1 MRMNDSYS
9 LVSMAEVLGTVRRSE
24 KPDPAKEYR
33 LLGVRLDGQG
43 PFLREA
49 KLGSQISAT
58 TLYQVKHGDFVYS
71 RLFAWR
77 GAFGIIGKNL
87 DGCYVSGEF
96 PTFNAVPERV
106 DLRYLNYWF
115 KLPTTVEKV
124 EADCT
129 GSTPLTRNRFKE
141 EFFLRLQIRLPPLS
155 EQRRIVA
162 RIEEL
167 AAKIEEAK
175 GLRKQ
180 AVEEAER
187 LRASSKSK
195 LFQNAF
201 SRRGNLRT
209 LEEVA
214 PIAMGQSPPGH
225 TYNEDGDGLPLLNG
239 PTEFGERYPKEIQW
253 TTSPTRIC
261 KTGDILVCVR
271 GATTGRMNWADKEYC
286 IGRGLAALT
295 PDPDL
300 SVAEYVF
307 YFVQTQTNEMLALT
321 SGSTFPNLQGEKL
334 KKLRIPLPP
343 PDEQRRIVVYLEDL
357 QSKVDALKRLQG
369 ESARELDALLPS
381 ILDKAFKGEL

>member
-1 MRMNDSYS
+1 MSMRWP
-9 LVSMAEVLGTVRRSE
+9 LVPLGEVLTPISRAE
-24 KPDPAKEYR
+24 KVDAAKEYR

-49 KLGSQISAT
+49 KMGSQISAT
-58 TLYQVKHGDFVYS
+58 TLYQVKDGDFVYS

-77 GAFGIIGKNL
+77 GAFGIIGKIL

-96 PTFNAVPERV
+96 PIFNAMPERV

-115 KLPTTVEKV
+115 KLPTTLEKV

-141 EFFLRLQIRLPPLS
+141 EFFLRLQIPLPSLS

-175 GLRKQ
+175 GLRKG
-180 AVEEAER
+180 AMEETER
-187 LRASSKSK
+187 LLASSKSK

-201 SRRGNLRT
+201 SRLGNLRT

-214 PIAMGQSPPGH
+214 PIEMGQSPPGH

-239 PTEFGERYPKEIQW
+239 PTEFGKRYPKEIQW

-295 PDPDL
+295 PDPNL

-321 SGSTFPNLQGEKL
+321 SGSTFPNLQGKKL

-343 PDEQRRIVVYLEDL
+343 PDEQRRIVAYLDDL
-357 QSKVDALKRLQG
+357 QSKVDALKRLQA
-369 ESARELDALLPS
+369 ETAKELDALLPS
-381 ILDKAFKGEL
+381 VLDRAFKGEL